1 MELWLVENELG
12 KYPCTMLTVYEDAVT
27 VFDFERSRVYQGEIN
42 IDDNGIIIIS
52 RDIVTT
58 IRPITIKE
66 LIRDWS
72 EYFLFDRPKSEQE
85 AEQLLQYSI
94 DNAYYL

>member
-12 KYPCTMLTVYEDAVT
+12 KYPCTMLIVYEDAVT
-27 VFDFERSRVYQGEIN
+27 VFDFERSRVYQGKIN
-42 IDDNGIIIIS
+42 IDDNGVITIS

-66 LIRDWS
+66 LLRDWS
-72 EYFLFDRPKSEQE
+72 KYFLSNRPKSEQE
-85 AEQLLQYSI
+85 AERLLQQSI